1 MTHKNILYH
10 AMLITMTVLKK
21 VKNKRQSF
29 KHFINFFAKGIL
41 EKKIPLDLAKSMH
54 LNGNMYFKNL
64 FCCDFQN
71 KYLLIWSKLYCV
83 FRTCNFHLLTYLYK
97 FRNKNCYYKSTENQ
111 NITANILFSFSI
123 SSKVFDLM
131 PPIPH
136 ILIPNRGFIV
146 IYTSVGCSVELRHM
160 ILICD
165 G

>member
-131 PPIPH
+131 PFLLNMDKKNISVKSVMKST
-136 ILIPNRGFIV
+136 ILS
-146 IYTSVGCSVELRHM
+146 T
-160 ILICD
+160 
-165 G
+165 